1 MRVLQFALLWTLLF
15 LPLRSQA
22 NSVDQELL
30 ASIRQVA
37 LNYLDADLRRDTDKM
52 DTLLDSTFRLTWYT
66 RAGFHV
72 SDKTQML
79 ENMRKLPQMSAR
91 IMAPEAVVL
100 SVVGNI
106 AIVKAVTKDRV
117 NILSILMVGAYR
129 KILSSVTQPREAEFR

>member
-1 MRVLQFALLWTLLF
+1 MQSLKIALFWTLLF
-15 LPLRSQA
+15 LPLRGLA
-22 NSVDQELL
+22 HPVNQELL
-30 ASIRQVA
+30 ALARQVA

-52 DTLLDSTFRLTWYT
+52 DTLLDGTFRSTWFT
-66 RAGFHV
+66 RNGVHV